1 MDSFKGTDKISK
13 YIQVSS
19 EIKHLSNVLGHPK
32 TQRKACRKQFGSGMN
47 KSQNILEQNLPVL
60 LANVR
65 PLVKQESFA
74 LPASRTAQFSPVLW
88 SVGAILGTGDSPELW
103 D

>member
-1 MDSFKGTDKISK
+1 MDSFKGTGKISK

-19 EIKHLSNVLGHPK
+19 EIKHLSNVLGHLK
-32 TQRKACRKQFGSGMN
+32 TQRRACKKQFVSGMN

-65 PLVKQESFA
+65 PPVKQESFA
-74 LPASRTAQFSPVLW
+74 LPATSTAQFSPVLW